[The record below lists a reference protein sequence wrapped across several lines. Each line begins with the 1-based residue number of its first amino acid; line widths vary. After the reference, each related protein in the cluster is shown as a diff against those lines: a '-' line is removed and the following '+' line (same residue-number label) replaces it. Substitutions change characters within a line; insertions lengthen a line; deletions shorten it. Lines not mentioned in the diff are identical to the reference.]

1 MLPGAVQPG
10 RDRQGPAAPSQ
21 PDFDFS
27 IVTPHRSAV
36 PRAVDEVRFK
46 LSDIKIVGS
55 VKIPADRFRPLYAGL
70 LGKDITLGDILDVA
84 DKIEAAYR
92 AEGYLLVRAY
102 VPPQR
107 VRDGVF
113 TINVVEGYLGGVTVQ
128 GGDAETRR
136 DIDGYLKDAM
146 LSRPPR
152 LSTVERAL
160 LLTNDIPGVGATGIL
175 KPSPD
180 KPGASDLVVDIAQ
193 PPITG
198 GLTVDDRGSRFSGIW
213 TVQGDVEVNSIFG
226 ADQLSATVTSS
237 PSSLEQIAG
246 TLRYRRAIGDDGLIG
261 TLVGTLTH
269 GEPGSTLSAFH
280 VLTDSWAAGG
290 RLTYPLIRSRA
301 ETLLLDGGFTAQ
313 DARVDVAGPVSHD
326 QWRVIDLGGSY
337 QRGGLLGNGVW
348 TTTFDAAQGL
358 PILGAT
364 ANGAPTL
371 SRLGGHTDFTK
382 LTGSTRVVL
391 PLFDSF
397 STALN
402 LQGQVAFDR
411 LITGEQIAFGGT
423 QIGRGY
429 DPGAITG
436 DHGLG
441 GSAELRYDIHF
452 TDSFLQALQ
461 PYVYSDA
468 AQTWY
473 MKHSLS
479 LPNQS
484 IVSVGGGVRFWLPY
498 NIAGAIEGA
507 HTLQAVPG
515 SDAGKESTK
524 LLLDLAVRF

>member
-1 MLPGAVQPG
+1 M
-10 RDRQGPAAPSQ
+10 
-21 PDFDFS
+21 
-27 IVTPHRSAV
+27 
-36 PRAVDEVRFK
+36 
-46 LSDIKIVGS
+46 
-55 VKIPADRFRPLYAGL
+55 
-70 LGKDITLGDILDVA
+70 
-84 DKIEAAYR
+84 
-92 AEGYLLVRAY
+92 
-102 VPPQR
+102 
-107 VRDGVF
+107 
-113 TINVVEGYLGGVTVQ
+113 
-128 GGDAETRR
+128 
-136 DIDGYLKDAM
+136 
-146 LSRPPR
+146 
-152 LSTVERAL
+152 
-160 LLTNDIPGVGATGIL
+160 
-175 KPSPD
+175 
-180 KPGASDLVVDIAQ
+180 
-193 PPITG
+193 
-198 GLTVDDRGSRFSGIW
+198 
-213 TVQGDVEVNSIFG
+213 
-226 ADQLSATVTSS
+226 
-237 PSSLEQIAG
+237 
-246 TLRYRRAIGDDGLIG
+246 
-261 TLVGTLTH
+261 
-269 GEPGSTLSAFH
+269 
-280 VLTDSWAAGG
+280 
-290 RLTYPLIRSRA
+290 
-301 ETLLLDGGFTAQ
+301 
-313 DARVDVAGPVSHD
+313 
-326 QWRVIDLGGSY
+326 
-337 QRGGLLGNGVW
+337 
-348 TTTFDAAQGL
+348 
-358 PILGAT
+358 
-364 ANGAPTL
+364 
-371 SRLGGHTDFTK
+371 
-382 LTGSTRVVL
+382 VL